1 MGRLD
6 RYLFRTFSI
15 EALTLFSVAAFLLF
29 LVQCLRL
36 FDLVTDRSQGL
47 DALIGQAL
55 LGMPSLSVLI
65 LYVCFGIALGRAL
78 RSLQARYELQVIHAS
93 ALVGS
98 LARSIAAFALG
109 GAVVVLLLTH
119 LIQPMSER
127 ATTNW
132 TASIAADLVS
142 RSMVPNRFTEVFN
155 GVSMSIRSRDI
166 EGRITGFFADDRRD
180 PALQRTYFADSAI
193 ITRDE
198 LGYVLRMQDGAI
210 QQMTPDGRFSE
221 VSFSRYD
228 LALDKLAASTEPD
241 KALNETTSFEIVGHA
256 LSGQELSR
264 QEFDALVRR
273 TAEGVRVI
281 ALCLFVGA
289 LGAFPTGRRG
299 GFRLPIELTAM
310 AFAFIERGITTYAP
324 LPKPWDALAGSL
336 VLIFAGIVILLVRHG
351 PPLRRKRQEAA
362 PA

>member
-109 GAVVVLLLTH
+109 GAVVVL
-119 LIQPMSER
+119 
-127 ATTNW
+127 NW

-324 LPKPWDALAGSL
+324 LPKPWDSMAGSL

-351 PPLRRKRQEAA
+351 PPLRRKRPEAA